1 MSKIGTRLIRA
12 AKEARTIA
20 SREITDAFVVY
31 VPDDVDEMEEIRTVQ
46 DIYTSVDAL
55 VAELNSLKLSGLA
68 NTLSFRVHKVAWT
81 SRSELL
87 EELQAVMSEALR
99 VDGGSLPPS
108 IKREI
113 EEILRGIERILADIR
128 ASRRH
133 YAPKVGSEFP
143 RRGVLVERKKK
154 H

>member
-81 SRSELL
+81 SGSELL

-99 VDGGSLPPS
+99 VMEAAFRHLSN
-108 IKREI
+108 
-113 EEILRGIERILADIR
+113 ER
-128 ASRRH
+128 
-133 YAPKVGSEFP
+133 
-143 RRGVLVERKKK
+143 
-154 H
+154 